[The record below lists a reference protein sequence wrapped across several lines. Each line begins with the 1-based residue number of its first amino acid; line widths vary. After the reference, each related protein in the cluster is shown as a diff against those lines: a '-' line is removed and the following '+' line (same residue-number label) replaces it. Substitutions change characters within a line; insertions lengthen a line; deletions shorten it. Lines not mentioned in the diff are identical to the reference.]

1 LKRLLFFALLGVVC
15 AALWWFRSPPQPL
28 ANSLDAPSGPREI
41 DFVPVLDAATSTPP
55 IESGVVAPRTATS
68 RASVR
73 GRCVDARGR
82 PLAGVEIACSFPP
95 ATTLTGEDG
104 RFTLELQGLTSARQR
119 TSVRASAKGLGARSL
134 DVELDATAVTTLV
147 DWVLTPA
154 AILSG
159 VVRDGDGQ
167 PLPGV
172 EVRCTAAEFACTGSC
187 YTPRGFALSS
197 TVTDAAGAFT
207 IDDAPAGAVCVW
219 AGEHGQ
225 TLWVSTPAFDAR
237 PGERV
242 EGLELVAPRVVR
254 ESLLGVRV
262 IDPQGRPVSGA
273 QIHYRFH
280 DRKSGG
286 AGRGDAN
293 ENGHWVLDIAQR
305 TPHHVV
311 AVDPS
316 GRFRPTMLREV
327 KPGVLDAPLTMTPAR
342 ELVLRVVDER
352 GEPALRYSLRLGE
365 ATSDELAPGVPV
377 DEIVLI
383 DEDERERERGRTTLR
398 APSFPFVLSVRARGA
413 IELDAGPF
421 DPDTLGKELV
431 LTLARPPGVRG
442 QVTFDGA
449 PAARAHVSL
458 HAANDE
464 PAAASPRYGE
474 ALVST
479 EADERGA
486 FSLPCEQS
494 GSYWLRATRS
504 DAALTELGPL
514 EIDVRKG
521 LDGVSMKLTVGGA
534 LDGLAHPSH
543 GEPPAGIEVVAQRG
557 GHAERRTVTDATGA
571 FRFEHLTPGPWIVER
586 AGRPAANTTSE
597 GAPERHV
604 AVLCNVVDG
613 ASTHVELPAP
623 DADLAVLRGV
633 FRLGGEAAPGWTAS
647 VDNRR
652 ASCDAEGRFEL
663 TALLPGARR
672 IVLEA
677 PDADGVRLRLEGE
690 VWLRSGANDWSFD
703 PPMGRIQGR
712 LQSRKRSAAESRT
725 LEWTWRGDGGW
736 TAQGVLALSSDGGF
750 ALTPMP
756 AGRVRFDGSD
766 EWIQIDA
773 TATVDVEL

>member
-1 LKRLLFFALLGVVC
+1 MKRLLTFALLGVVC
-15 AALWWFRSPPQPL
+15 AALWWFRSSPQPL
-28 ANSLDAPSGPREI
+28 ASAPDAPSGPREI
-41 DFVPVLDAATSTPP
+41 EFVPVLDAAPSTPP
-55 IESGVVAPRTATS
+55 IESGVVAPKSPTA

-82 PLAGVEIACSFPP
+82 PLEGVEIASSFPP
-95 ATTLTGEDG
+95 ATALTGKDG
-104 RFTLELQGLTSARQR
+104 RFALELQGLTSARQR
-119 TSVRASAKGLGARSL
+119 TSVRASAKGLGARAL
-134 DVELDATAVTTLV
+134 DVDLDAAAATELV

-159 VVRDGDGQ
+159 VVRDGDGKA
-167 PLPGV
+167 LPGV

-197 TVTDAAGAFT
+197 TVTDDAGAFT
-207 IDDAPAGAVCVW
+207 IDDAPAGALCVW

-225 TLWVSTPAFDAR
+225 TLWVSTPAFEAR

-242 EGLELVAPRVVR
+242 DGLELVAPRVVR

-262 IDPQGRPVSGA
+262 IDPQGSPVSGA

-305 TPHHVV
+305 TPHHIV

-342 ELVLRVVDER
+342 EVVLRVVDER
-352 GEPALRYSLRLGE
+352 GEPALRYSLRLSE

-398 APSFPFVLSVRARGA
+398 PPSFPFVLSVRARGA

-421 DPDTLGKELV
+421 EPNALGKELV

-442 QVTFDGA
+442 QVTFDGE

-458 HAANDE
+458 HPANDGRATAG
-464 PAAASPRYGE
+464 PHYGE

-479 EADERGA
+479 EADANGA
-486 FSLPCEQS
+486 FTLPCEQS

-521 LDGVSMKLTVGGA
+521 LENANLTLTVGGA
-534 LDGLAHPSH
+534 LDGLAHPAH
-543 GEPPAGIEVVAQRG
+543 GEPAEGIEIVAQRG
-557 GHAERRTVTDATGA
+557 GHLERRTSTDATGA

-586 AGRPAANTTSE
+586 AARPAASTTSDE
-597 GAPERHV
+597 APERHV
-604 AVLCNVVDG
+604 AVLCDVVDG
-613 ASTHVELPAP
+613 ASTRVELPAP
-623 DADLAVLRGV
+623 DADLALLRGV
-633 FRLGGEAAPGWTAS
+633 LSLGGEAARGWTAS

-652 ASCDAEGRFEL
+652 ATCDDEGRFEL
-663 TALLPGARR
+663 PALLPGARR

-677 PDADGVRLRLEGE
+677 PEADGARSRLEGE

-712 LQSRKRSAAESRT
+712 KRSAAADART

-756 AGRVRFDGSD
+756 AGRVRFAGSD
-766 EWIQIDA
+766 EWIQVDA
-773 TATVDVEL
+773 TTTVDVEL